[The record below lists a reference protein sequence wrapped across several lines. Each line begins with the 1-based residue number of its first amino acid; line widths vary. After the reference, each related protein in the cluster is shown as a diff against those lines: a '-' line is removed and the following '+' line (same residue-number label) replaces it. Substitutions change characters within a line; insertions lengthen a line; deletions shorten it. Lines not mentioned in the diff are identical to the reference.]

1 MIKRIARIWP
11 LWLIML
17 AAYFAL
23 LRFDLS
29 FFSDQSKF
37 TWLLRSIALL
47 PGGHVEGDAA
57 PVYGFPILS
66 VGWTLTYEMYFY
78 LLFGACM
85 LFGRWRWIA
94 MTGWLFLTVI
104 AVPYSTGQLDMLLL
118 PAAGPVYASHVASLI
133 TNPLI
138 LMFAAG
144 ALIAGIYQSGFTINN
159 STCLWAAM
167 FLAASFAVY
176 QYAARFRIDHGI
188 FQWGLSL
195 IPLMLVIAL
204 ASKRMAIPAP
214 HWLISLGDISFS
226 LYLVHGFVQES
237 FDYIAGFFVTDVTGW
252 TAIILTTSISIVA
265 AVLCYQYL
273 ERGLCD
279 ALKRRLLSLWAG
291 PWPNGGSTI
300 TALR

>member
-226 LYLVHGFVQES
+226 LYLVHGIVQES
-237 FDYIAGFFVTDVTGW
+237 FDYIAGF
-252 TAIILTTSISIVA
+252 S
-265 AVLCYQYL
+265 
-273 ERGLCD
+273 
-279 ALKRRLLSLWAG
+279 
-291 PWPNGGSTI
+291 
-300 TALR
+300 

>member
-138 LMFAAG
+138 LKFAAG
-144 ALIAGIYQSGFTINN
+144 SAD
-159 STCLWAAM
+159 
-167 FLAASFAVY
+167 
-176 QYAARFRIDHGI
+176 RR
-188 FQWGLSL
+188 GLSIGL
-195 IPLMLVIAL
+195 HHQQLHLFVGGNVPGCQLRCVSVCGTVPHRPWHLSVGTFAHSADAGDRPGKQAHGDPSSTL
-204 ASKRMAIPAP
+204 A
-214 HWLISLGDISFS
+214 
-226 LYLVHGFVQES
+226 YL
-237 FDYIAGFFVTDVTGW
+237 A
-252 TAIILTTSISIVA
+252 
-265 AVLCYQYL
+265 
-273 ERGLCD
+273 R
-279 ALKRRLLSLWAG
+279 
-291 PWPNGGSTI
+291 
-300 TALR
+300 